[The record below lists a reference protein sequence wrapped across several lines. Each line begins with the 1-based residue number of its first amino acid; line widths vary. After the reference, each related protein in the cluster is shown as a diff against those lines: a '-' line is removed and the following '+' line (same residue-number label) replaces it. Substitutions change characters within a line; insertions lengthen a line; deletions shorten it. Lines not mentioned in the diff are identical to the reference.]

1 MTDSRLALPVF
12 RAGEHNSCS
21 MWRPY
26 RSAASHVGAAEDA
39 LRKTLP
45 DPADYP
51 QGEEVYARAVVEHA
65 RRISKLQ
72 ALRNEMMELLIHIHD
87 GA

>member
-1 MTDSRLALPVF
+1 MTDSRLALPVV
-12 RAGEHNSCS
+12 RAGEPNSCS

-26 RSAASHVGAAEDA
+26 RSATSHVTAAMDA
-39 LRKTLP
+39 LKKTLP
-45 DPADYP
+45 DLHDYP
-51 QGEEVYARAVVEHA
+51 EGEEVYARAVIEHA
-65 RRISKLQ
+65 RRISKLE

>member
-1 MTDSRLALPVF
+1 MADSRLALPVV
-12 RAGEHNSCS
+12 RTGEHNSCS
-21 MWRPY
+21 MWKPY
-26 RSAASHVGAAEDA
+26 RSAASHLTAAMDT

-45 DPADYP
+45 DLEDYP
-51 QGEEVYARAVVEHA
+51 QGEEVYARAVIEHV

-72 ALRNEMMELLIHIHD
+72 ALHDEMMELLIHIHD

>member
-1 MTDSRLALPVF
+1 MTGSGIALPVV
-12 RAGEHNSCS
+12 RAGNHNSCS

-26 RSAASHVGAAEDA
+26 RSAASHVSAATDA

-45 DPADYP
+45 DLDDYP
-51 QGEEVYARAVVEHA
+51 QGEAVYAQAVIEHA
-65 RRISKLQ
+65 RRISKLES
-72 ALRNEMMELLIHIHD
+72 LRNEMLELLIHIHD